1 MSSVEGCVSFE
12 EVLGE
17 TIRDNKIDVLY
28 QTLDG
33 QFVQETLIGNE
44 SAAFQ
49 HEIDHLNGITLIKK
63 GKCSQLIKNDKYY
76 KWLNFHKQQV

>member
-33 QFVQETLIGNE
+33 
-44 SAAFQ
+44 
-49 HEIDHLNGITLIKK
+49 
-63 GKCSQLIKNDKYY
+63 
-76 KWLNFHKQQV
+76 